1 MSSLFVPIKAA
12 TFRHL
17 GFFSWPAF
25 FKLFISRRCFRPV
38 ITLHLCQTTCKYRWP
53 LRILYF
59 LARVMHRISLS
70 SCAMDFNWKAKVGYG
85 LCINHGWGMVVGYG
99 VTIGNN
105 VTLYQGVTIGRV
117 MRVSPDG
124 SLAEPVWPVIE
135 DDVWIGPNVVIV
147 GDVVIGKGSRIAA
160 NTFINKS
167 VPPYSIMAA
176 SPSRL
181 IKDNCTPD
189 VANRFVLNEDHD
201 MSN

>member
-1 MSSLFVPIKAA
+1 MSSLSVALRAA
-12 TFRHL
+12 TYRHL
-17 GFFSWPAF
+17 GFFSWWSF
-25 FKLFISRRCFRPV
+25 FKLFLSRRCFRPV
-38 ITLHLCQTTCKYRWP
+38 VTLHLCQYTAKFSWP
-53 LRILYF
+53 LRILYVMSRI
-59 LARVMHRISLS
+59 LHRVVISA
-70 SCAMDFNWKAKVGYG
+70 CAMDFNWKAKVGYG

-105 VTLYQGVTIGRV
+105 VTLYQGVTLGRV

-167 VPPYSIMAA
+167 VAPYSIVTT
-176 SPSRL
+176 SPSRVV
-181 IKDNCTPD
+181 KENCTPD
-189 VANRFVLNEDHD
+189 VANRFVLDNTQDV
-201 MSN
+201 NN